1 MGIIGQNVKM
11 KMIIIIMLLMLII
24 LLATYVYAPQFSDD
38 TDSNFDAGTFFK
50 TQTDGTGGAAN
61 VTLNFTILTSGLSAG
76 IRNYSTLGNFTS
88 QEFDTTSTTS
98 VFDKIEWTED
108 LPNSSDV
115 MGYVTDSVSSD
126 IGVFYRNGTVRSD
139 TNVGSTSEDIG
150 FTGAG
155 IKYTFPA
162 DFSYD
167 DILGFGGDDN
177 GSDIIRLFFINGTV
191 LGTGDLGVT
200 WFDVDISFTS
210 YNTWTIPAG
219 WNVSDIIDFYVHAGQ
234 TQAGVFFKN
243 GSYVRDVNDENPPY
257 IFDTV
262 SAWSTTP
269 SGFDVN
275 DAIGFLIY
283 RGGGGVAMIYKNG
296 SHITQAASNIKNG
309 VTFAFDSVFTD
320 TYSSDVN
327 LTTYT
332 NITLQTRVGNT
343 SGSLGA
349 WSNVYDNPDSPGE
362 NIQDTVA
369 QFIQYKAVFKTPDP
383 YVTPFLLNVSIN
395 YTVGVTDTCTYTSG
409 DWDVTITDN
418 CVINSAVTG
427 DSGKCIKFTGDAGSF
442 TTNAIIDGFSCVD
455 YLTTNSLYTCNAG
468 GVVC

>member
-1 MGIIGQNVKM
+1 VGIIGQNVKM

-38 TDSNFDAGTFFK
+38 TDSNFDLGTFFK
-50 TQTDGTGGAAN
+50 TKTNGTGSGAS
-61 VTLNFTILTSGLSAG
+61 VILNITDNAFQKHEK
-76 IRNYSTLGNFTS
+76 NGNFTS

-98 VFDKIEWTED
+98 VFDKIAWTED
-108 LPNSSDV
+108 LRNSSDV
-115 MGYVTDSVSSD
+115 MGYVTDSVSND

-150 FTGAG
+150 FTGVG

-167 DILGFGGDDN
+167 DILGFGGDDDA
-177 GSDIIRLFFINGTV
+177 SDRIGLFFINGTV
-191 LGTGDLGVT
+191 LATGDLGGT

-210 YNTWTIPAG
+210 YNTWSIPAG
-219 WNVSDIIDFYVHAGQ
+219 WNVSDIIDFYIHGGQ

-243 GSYVRDVNDENPPY
+243 GSYIRDVDDENPPY

-269 SGFDVN
+269 SGFDEN

-283 RGGGGVAMIYKNG
+283 RGGNGVAMIYKNG
-296 SHITQAASNIKNG
+296 SHIAQATSNIKNG

-349 WSNVYDNPDSPGE
+349 WSDVYDNPNGSE
-362 NIQDTVA
+362 TIQDTVA
-369 QFIQYKAVFKTPDP
+369 QFIQYKAIFKTTDP

-427 DSGKCIKFTGDAGSF
+427 DSGKCIIFTGDSGSF

-455 YLTTNSLYTCNAG
+455 YLTTNSLYACNAG
-468 GVVC
+468 GIVC